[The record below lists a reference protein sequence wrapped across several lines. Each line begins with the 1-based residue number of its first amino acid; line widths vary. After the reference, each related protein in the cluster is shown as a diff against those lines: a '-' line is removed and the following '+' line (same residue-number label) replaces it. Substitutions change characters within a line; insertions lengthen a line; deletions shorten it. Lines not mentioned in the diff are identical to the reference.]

1 MLGSALAELW
11 RFPPFHKAGRARVT
25 DGTLGGERVVI
36 VKPETYM
43 NRSGA
48 VLAPLLELPDFD
60 IEGHLLV
67 LVDEYQLPLGTFRL
81 RARGSTGGHNGLES
95 IERALGSQVY
105 SRLRIGVGPL
115 PEDEDDPA
123 DFVLSRLSDDEME
136 TLNDLL
142 GELGDAVEC
151 WFEEGVESAMNKFNR
166 RGKQSD

>member
-1 MLGSALAELW
+1 MLGSALAVRW
-11 RFPPFHKAGRARVT
+11 QFPPFHKAGRTHVT

-60 IEGHLLV
+60 IERHLLV

-95 IERALGSQVY
+95 IERALGSRVY

-115 PEDEDDPA
+115 WEDEDDPA
-123 DFVLSRLSDDEME
+123 DFVLSRFSDDEME

-151 WFEEGVESAMNKFNR
+151 WLEEGVESAMNKFNR
-166 RGKQSD
+166 RGKPSD